1 MEYELWFS
9 VSLFW
14 PSRDVVK
21 KQKKHRLQR
30 WRTQKKANSA
40 IVRQSECCLQEQDTE
55 KVSESLAG
63 EAMTPNNAPTKASSH
78 PKPHDTPFTLKV
90 ENNSDTDIQSDS
102 EELTVLDK
110 M

>member
-1 MEYELWFS
+1 MECALWFT

-40 IVRQSECCLQEQDTE
+40 IVKHSECCLQEKDTE
-55 KVSESLAG
+55 KVGESLAG
-63 EAMTPNNAPTKASSH
+63 EAMTPTNAPTEASTH
-78 PKPHDTPFTLKV
+78 PKHP
-90 ENNSDTDIQSDS
+90 
-102 EELTVLDK
+102 
-110 M
+110 